1 MRTTS
6 VHYVITLYKT
16 LFSSLKSPKEIEVFK
31 ELSFCQQKGEIKLSL
46 IYVLPIGKTWQ
57 DNIMKAWDIS

>member
-6 VHYVITLYKT
+6 VHYVITLYKM

-46 IYVLPIGKTWQ
+46 IYVLPIGKT
-57 DNIMKAWDIS
+57 